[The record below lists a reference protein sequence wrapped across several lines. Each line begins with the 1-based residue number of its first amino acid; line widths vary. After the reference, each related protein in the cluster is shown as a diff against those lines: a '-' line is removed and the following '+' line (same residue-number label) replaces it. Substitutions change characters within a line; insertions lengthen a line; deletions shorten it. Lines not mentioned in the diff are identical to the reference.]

1 MKSET
6 KNAPSLRFPEYKK
19 PWVTYRLGEV
29 CSKIMDGTHFSP
41 KSKDGERKYITSKN
55 IKNERLDLSDIQHI
69 SEAEHRVIFARTP
82 VKVGDILLTK
92 DGASTGN
99 CCLNTLDEEFS
110 LLSSVA
116 ALRTLDESF
125 DNVFLL
131 QNLQSTYGSRA
142 IQNAIAGQAITR
154 ITLDKINNLRLKF
167 PLLPEQQKIAAFL
180 SSLDKKID
188 LLVKK
193 KELLLKYKSGV
204 MQQLFE
210 QKIRFK
216 AHNGNKYPDWETRPF
231 EEMFV
236 SIPTKKFQILSSAIA
251 SRGRFPVI
259 DQGQELVAGY
269 SDDVS
274 KVFQDTPVVVFG
286 DHTAILKY
294 IDFNFVI
301 GADGT
306 KVLKAANG
314 DSKFLYYALVINN
327 IPTEGYKRHYSILKS
342 VKLLV
347 PKSRDEQIRIAS
359 FLSKIDEGIEIADRE
374 LEVTRTFKKGLLQ
387 QMFV

>member
-1 MKSET
+1 
-6 KNAPSLRFPEYKK
+6 
-19 PWVTYRLGEV
+19 
-29 CSKIMDGTHFSP
+29 MDGTHFSP

>member
-1 MKSET
+1 MKSEE
-6 KNAPSLRFPEYKK
+6 KNAPSLRFPEHEK
-19 PWVTYRLGEV
+19 PWVTYRLGDV

-55 IKNERLDLSDIQHI
+55 IKNEGLDLSDVQHI
-69 SEAEHRVIFARTP
+69 SEEEHRVIFARTP
-82 VKVGDILLTK
+82 VEVGDILLTK

-116 ALRTLDESF
+116 ALRTIDESF

-131 QNLQSTYGSRA
+131 QNLQSAYGSRA

-167 PLLPEQQKIAAFL
+167 PLLPEQQKIAEFL
-180 SSLDKKID
+180 SLLDMKIGLLAKKR
-188 LLVKK
+188 K
-193 KELLLKYKSGV
+193 LLLKYKSGV

-210 QKIRFK
+210 QEIRFK
-216 AHNGNKYPDWETRPF
+216 GHDGNKYPDWETRPF

-236 SIPTKKFQILSSAIA
+236 SMPTKRFQILSSDIA
-251 SRGRFPVI
+251 SCGRFPVI
-259 DQGQELVAGY
+259 DQGRDLVAGY
-269 SDDVS
+269 SDDAT
-274 KVFQDTPVVVFG
+274 KVFEDAPVVVFG

-306 KVLKAANG
+306 KVLKPANG
-314 DSKFLYYALVINN
+314 DPKFLYYALVINN
-327 IPTEGYKRHYSILKS
+327 ISTEGYKRHYSILKS
-342 VKLLV
+342 VKLLI

-359 FLSKIDEGIEIADRE
+359 FLSEIDEAIEIADWE
-374 LEVTRTFKKGLLQ
+374 LELTRTFKKGLLQ